1 MRTEQ
6 VEVYQFD
13 ELPEGAK
20 DSARAWFR
28 EISDYPFHDENIK
41 SIKAFCGHFGV
52 TLKDWSIYGRGEH
65 LTTNAENCHF
75 RGFTLADAK
84 DLNEKGYFPESGL
97 WLDGVMISGFF
108 EDFKRTGD
116 ALSAFLYALE
126 CALRAITEDIDYQ
139 FSDEAVDEMLIVNEY
154 EFDEDGRRWA

>member
-6 VEVYQFD
+6 VAVYQFD

-28 EISDYPFHDENIK
+28 EVSDYPFHDDNIK

-52 TLKDWSIYGRGEH
+52 TLKDWAIYGRGEH

-154 EFDEDGRRWA
+154 EFDEDGRRWS

>member
-6 VEVYQFD
+6 VAVYQFD

-28 EISDYPFHDENIK
+28 EVADYPHHHDNIK

-108 EDFKRTGD
+108 EDFKWTGD

-139 FSDEAVDEMLIVNEY
+139 FSDEAIDEMLIINEY
-154 EFDEDGRRWA
+154 EFDEDGRRWS

>member
-1 MRTEQ
+1 MRTE
-6 VEVYQFD
+6 EIAIYKFE

-20 DSARAWFR
+20 DTARQWWR
-28 EISDYPFHDENIK
+28 EVADYPFHDDNIK

-116 ALSAFLYALE
+116 AFSAFLYALE

-139 FSDEAVDEMLIVNEY
+139 FSDEAIDEMLIVNEY
-154 EFDEDGRRWA
+154 EFDEDGRRWS

>member
-84 DLNEKGYFPESGL
+84 NLNEKGYFPESGL